1 MENTQRLLEI
11 AKKLSSRYGIGWARF
26 HSCNAYVSEELDD
39 RYILIKSYSTIVG
52 IADTE
57 TKEFLEIGK
66 YSRTTSKQCTQIYNQ
81 RFRNYTRLYID
92 GRV

>member
-1 MENTQRLLEI
+1 MENENRLLEV
-11 AKKLSSRYGIGWARF
+11 ARKLSSRYGIGWARF

-39 RYILIKSYSTIVG
+39 RYVLIKSYSTIVG

-57 TKEFLEIGK
+57 TKEVLEVGK
-66 YSRTTSKQCTQIYNQ
+66 YSRTTSKQFTQICNQ
-81 RFRNYTRLYID
+81 RFRNYERLYID